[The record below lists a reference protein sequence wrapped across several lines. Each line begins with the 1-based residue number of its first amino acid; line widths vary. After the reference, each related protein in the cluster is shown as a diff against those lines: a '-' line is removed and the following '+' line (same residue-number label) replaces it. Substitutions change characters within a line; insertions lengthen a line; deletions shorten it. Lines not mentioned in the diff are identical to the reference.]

1 MLCVEVVSKGR
12 SSQLIFSFNRFL
24 FKSPKFTWGFLY
36 TSTLQILQDKQAQY
50 KCPLIHL
57 FCYNILMTKKKNIF
71 QHIITFFDKEEDS
84 VRGYLSKRP
93 IVYALV
99 AGIAVVLF
107 WRGVWMT
114 ADMFSFLTG
123 PVSIIIS
130 TIIMLISGV
139 FVSYFVG
146 DMIIISGLTKD
157 KKVMDK
163 TAEEIVKEEEVID
176 RIEEKIDNL
185 EEKIEEF
192 IKDHKDKLDFP
203 NKPML

>member
-1 MLCVEVVSKGR
+1 
-12 SSQLIFSFNRFL
+12 
-24 FKSPKFTWGFLY
+24 
-36 TSTLQILQDKQAQY
+36 
-50 KCPLIHL
+50 
-57 FCYNILMTKKKNIF
+57 MTKKKNIF
-71 QHIITFFDKEEDS
+71 QHIVNFFDKEEDS
-84 VRGYLSKRP
+84 VRGFLSKRP
-93 IVYALV
+93 IAYALV

-114 ADMFSFLTG
+114 ADMFSFLNG

-130 TIIMLISGV
+130 TLVMLISGV

-163 TAEEIVKEEEVID
+163 TAEEIQKEEEVID
-176 RIEEKIDNL
+176 RIEEKIENL
-185 EEKIEEF
+185 EEKIDEF